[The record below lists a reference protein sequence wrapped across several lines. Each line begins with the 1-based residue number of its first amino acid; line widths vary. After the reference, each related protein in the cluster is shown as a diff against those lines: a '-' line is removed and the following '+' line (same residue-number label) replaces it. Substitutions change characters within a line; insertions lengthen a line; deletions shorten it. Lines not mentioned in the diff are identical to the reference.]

1 MNTPLISARFGRMT
15 MKGMLCLSFSPLA
28 YGVEPPLRAGA
39 HIEDVTGSFDSYLVS
54 GGFIERRRGKMNPG
68 DLKARCFVLQRGKV
82 SLAIAIVDSCM
93 IPRTVCDEA
102 KKLASKQTG
111 IPTDRILIAATHTHS
126 APSVMNYCLG
136 TMADPAYTKFLPLK
150 IAEGI
155 RQAHAKLEPARIGW
169 SQVRAPGFTHC
180 RRWITRPDRMQF
192 DPFGNR
198 TVRAMMHPGYQ
209 NQNYVGPSAPVD
221 DELSVIS
228 IQTAGGKPLG
238 VLTNFSMHYHGG
250 GGPADYFGLFADRLA
265 KRLESEGRIP
275 VCAMSQGTSGDLHWM
290 NYGKPNKGS
299 NVSRYADGLVELT
312 VQALEN
318 IRYQDAPP
326 LAMDQKVITL
336 SRRLPDAERLA
347 WADKLLANM
356 KGRRPK
362 SRPEVYAE
370 QARFIHENP
379 TEKLVLQTIRIG
391 DLAIT
396 ALPNEVYSITG
407 LKLKACSPFP
417 ATFNIE
423 LANGAAGYI
432 PPPAQHA
439 LGGYT
444 TWPARTAGLEVD
456 AEPKIVETL
465 LSSLESLAGVPRREP
480 APFHGAYANAI
491 LDEKPLAYWRCEEFD
506 GNQLADASGNGVHGE
521 IKGGVAYHLPG
532 PKNESFS
539 GDSRNVSLQ
548 LAGGTVSATIP
559 NARSLSFWFWNGMS
573 TSARDNTGDLVAQ
586 GNSFKLRIG
595 GKADGE
601 ARGHL
606 VLQVGEK
613 IFKGTTELG
622 LRTWRQ
628 VLLSWDDS
636 NLNVFLDGN
645 PKAEIQ
651 VELPVQPSG
660 LWHLGGEL
668 PFEGRIGEVAW
679 FQSSLSGKDAKRLH
693 TLSGITPPPK
703 PLPPRPAMTRGP
715 TDTYAKAVMQSKP
728 IAYWRLRD
736 SAKDSAPNGRH
747 GEFEKEAG
755 PMALDQDGDSFKGG
769 RMRAE
774 IEGIGDTYSI
784 EFWFRN
790 SLPNNSRPVT
800 AYLFSRGID
809 GMKEAEG
816 DHLGIGGT
824 YGLAGRFLVYQGNQS
839 KGLLTGLAQ
848 VAPKSWHHVV
858 MVREGE
864 RIRVYL
870 NGNPKPDIDG
880 KFARSYP
887 KSHPQFFLGGRND
900 NFANLQG
907 RLDEVALYDRALTPE
922 EISVHYRAVKL
933 SPASEN

>member
-1 MNTPLISARFGRMT
+1 MTTPRISACLARMVMT
-15 MKGMLCLSFSPLA
+15 GMLGLWLTLSSLA
-28 YGVEPPLRAGA
+28 DGAEPPLRAGA
-39 HIEDVTGSFDSYLVS
+39 YVQDVTGSFDSYIVS
-54 GGFIERRRGKMNPG
+54 GGFTERRCGKMNPG
-68 DLKARCFVLQRGKV
+68 DLKARCFVLQRGKA
-82 SLAIAIVDSCM
+82 SIAIAIVDSCM

-102 KKLASKQTG
+102 KKLVSKETG

-126 APSVMNYCLG
+126 APSVMNFCLG
-136 TMADPAYTKFLPLK
+136 TMADPAYTKFLPPK

-155 RQAHAKLEPARIGW
+155 RQAHAKLESARIGW
-169 SQVRAPGFTHC
+169 NQVRAPGFTHC

-198 TVRAMMHPGYQ
+198 TVRAMMHPGYM
-209 NQNYVGPSAPVD
+209 NQNYVGPSAPID

-228 IQTAGGKPLG
+228 IQTSQGKPLG

-265 KRLESEGRIP
+265 KRLESEGRAP

-336 SRRLPDAERLA
+336 SRRLPDEDRLA
-347 WADKLLANM
+347 WADQLLAKM

-370 QARFIHENP
+370 QARFIDENP
-379 TEKLVLQTIRIG
+379 TEKLVLQTLRIG
-391 DLAIT
+391 DLGIT
-396 ALPNEVYSITG
+396 TLPNEVYSITG
-407 LKLKACSPFP
+407 LKLKARSPFP
-417 ATFNIE
+417 ATFNVE

-444 TWPARTAGLEVD
+444 TWPARTAGLEVG

-465 LSSLESLAGVPRREP
+465 LSSLESLAGKPRREP
-480 APFHGAYANAI
+480 APFHGAYAKAV
-491 LDEKPLAYWRCEEFD
+491 LAHKPLAYWRCEEFE
-506 GNQLADASGNGVHGE
+506 GGRLADVSGKDAHGKIEGV
-521 IKGGVAYHLPG
+521 VAYQLPG
-532 PKNESFS
+532 PENESFS
-539 GDSRNVSLQ
+539 GDTRNASLQ
-548 LAGGTVSATIP
+548 LAGGTVSANLP
-559 NARSLSFWFWNGMS
+559 DARSLSFWFWNGMS
-573 TSARDNTGDLVAQ
+573 GAVRDTTGDLVTR
-586 GNSFKLRIG
+586 GESFRLRIG
-595 GKADGE
+595 GKADGD
-601 ARGHL
+601 ARDHL
-606 VLQVGEK
+606 VLQVGKKE
-613 IFKGTTELG
+613 FKGTTELG
-622 LRTWRQ
+622 LKTWHQ
-628 VLLSWDDS
+628 VLVSWDGS
-636 NLNVFLDGN
+636 TFNVFLDGN
-645 PKAEIQ
+645 PEPEIRT
-651 VELPVQPSG
+651 ELSGQSSG
-660 LWHLGGEL
+660 LWSLGGEL
-668 PFEGRIGEVAW
+668 PFEGRIDEVAW
-679 FQSSLSGKDAKRLH
+679 FKSSLSVQDAKRLH
-693 TLSGITPPPK
+693 TLSGITLPPK
-703 PLPPRPAMTRGP
+703 PPPPRTAMTRGS
-715 TDTYAKAVMQSKP
+715 TDAYAEAVMQAKP
-728 IAYWRLRD
+728 IAFWRLRD
-736 SAKDSAPNGRH
+736 SAKDSASNGHH
-747 GEFEKEAG
+747 GKFEKGAG
-755 PMALDQDGDSFKGG
+755 PNASGNDSFEGG

-790 SLPNNSRPVT
+790 SLPNRSRSVT

-824 YGLAGRFLVYQGNQS
+824 YGSAGRLLVYQGNQS

-848 VAPKSWHHVV
+848 LKPKSWHHVA
-858 MVREGE
+858 MVRDGE
-864 RIRVYL
+864 CIRVYL

-922 EISVHYRAVKL
+922 EISSHYRSVKL
-933 SPASEN
+933 KTASEN

>member
-1 MNTPLISARFGRMT
+1 MPNPITSAFILLVMLIPLVGSAQGD
-15 MKGMLCLSFSPLA
+15 
-28 YGVEPPLRAGA
+28 EPPLRAGA
-39 HIEDVTGSFDSYLVS
+39 YVQDVTGSFDSYIVS
-54 GGFIERRRGKMNPG
+54 GGFTERRRGKMNPG
-68 DLKARCFVLQRGKV
+68 DLKARCFVLQRGKA
-82 SLAIAIVDSCM
+82 SIAIAIVDSCM

-102 KKLASKQTG
+102 KKLTSKATG

-136 TMADPAYTKFLPLK
+136 TMADPAYTKFLPPK

-169 SQVRAPGFTHC
+169 VQVRAPGFTHC

-198 TVRAMMHPGYQ
+198 TVRAMMHPGYM

-265 KRLESEGRIP
+265 KRLESEGRAP

-312 VQALEN
+312 VQALGN

-336 SRRLPDAERLA
+336 SRRLPDEARLA
-347 WADKLLANM
+347 WADQLLAKM

-370 QARFIHENP
+370 QARFINDNP
-379 TEKLVLQTIRIG
+379 TEKLVLQTLRIG
-391 DLAIT
+391 DLGIT
-396 ALPNEVYSITG
+396 TLPNEVYSITG
-407 LKLKACSPFP
+407 LKLKAQSPFP

-432 PPPAQHA
+432 PPPAQHG

-456 AEPKIVETL
+456 AEPKIVEAL
-465 LSSLESLAGVPRREP
+465 LSSLESLAGKPRRDP
-480 APFHGAYANAI
+480 APFPGPYAKAI
-491 LDEKPLAYWRCEEFD
+491 LDEKPLAYWRCEEFE
-506 GNQLADASGNGVHGE
+506 GNRLADASGNEVHGE
-521 IKGGVAYHLPG
+521 IKGVVAYHLPG
-532 PKNESFS
+532 PENESFS
-539 GDSRNVSLQ
+539 GDTRNASLQ

-559 NARSLSFWFWNGMS
+559 NARSLSFCFWNGMFS
-573 TSARDNTGDLVAQ
+573 SARDNTGDLVARSE
-586 GNSFKLRIG
+586 SFRLRIG
-595 GKADGE
+595 GKGDGE
-601 ARGHL
+601 ARNRL
-606 VLQVGEK
+606 VLQVEEK
-613 IFKGTTELG
+613 EFKGITELS

-628 VLLSWDDS
+628 VLLSWDGS
-636 NLNVFLDGN
+636 TINVFLDGDSE
-645 PKAEIQ
+645 PEIRAELSAQ
-651 VELPVQPSG
+651 SAD
-660 LWHLGGEL
+660 LWRLGGEL
-668 PFEGRIGEVAW
+668 PFEGRIDEVAW
-679 FQSSLSGKDAKRLH
+679 YKSSLSGKDAKRLH
-693 TLSGITPPPK
+693 TLSGITPPAK
-703 PLPPRPAMTRGP
+703 PPPPRPTMKRGS
-715 TDTYAKAVMQSKP
+715 TDAYAKAVMQAKP
-728 IAYWRLRD
+728 IAFWRLHD
-736 SAKDSAPNGRH
+736 SAKDAGPKARH
-747 GEFEKEAG
+747 GKFEKGAG
-755 PMALDQDGDSFKGG
+755 PKAPDQDGDSFKGG
-769 RMRAE
+769 RMHAE

-790 SLPNNSRPVT
+790 SLPNRSRPVT

-824 YGLAGRFLVYQGNQS
+824 YSSAGRLLVYQGNQS
-839 KGLLTGLAQ
+839 KGLLTGLAE
-848 VAPKSWHHVV
+848 VEPDSWHHIA

-864 RIRVYL
+864 RIRVFL

-880 KFARSYP
+880 KLARSYP
-887 KSHPQFFLGGRND
+887 KNHPQFFLGGRSD

-907 RLDEVALYDRALTPE
+907 RLDEVALYDRVLLPK
-922 EISVHYRAVKL
+922 EISAHYQAVKL
-933 SPASEN
+933 SAISGK

>member
-1 MNTPLISARFGRMT
+1 MSGKYVRV
-15 MKGMLCLSFSPLA
+15 LA
-28 YGVEPPLRAGA
+28 LLAFIPGWFAIAQIHGQPLRAGA
-39 HIEDVTGSFDSYLVS
+39 YVQDVTSSFDSYIVS
-54 GGFIERRRGKMNPG
+54 GGFTERRRGKMNPG
-68 DLKARCFVLQRGKV
+68 DLKARCFVLQRGKA
-82 SLAIAIVDSCM
+82 SIAIAIVDSCM

-136 TMADPAYTKFLPLK
+136 TMADPAYTKFLPPK

-198 TVRAMMHPGYQ
+198 TVRAMMHPGYL
-209 NQNYVGPSAPVD
+209 NRNYVGPSAPVD

-228 IQTAGGKPLG
+228 IQTSKGKPLG
-238 VLTNFSMHYHGG
+238 MLTNFSMHYHGG
-250 GGPADYFGLFADRLA
+250 GGPADYFGLFADRLS

-290 NYGKPNKGS
+290 NYAKPNKGS
-299 NVSRYADGLVELT
+299 NVSRYSDGLVELV

-318 IRYQDAPP
+318 IRYQDEPTM
-326 LAMDQKVITL
+326 AMDQRIITL
-336 SRRLPDAERLA
+336 SRRLPDEQRLVWAERLL
-347 WADKLLANM
+347 DKM

-362 SRPEVYAE
+362 TRPEVYAE
-370 QARFIHENP
+370 QARYLHENP
-379 TEKLVLQTIRIG
+379 TEKLVLQTLRIG
-391 DLAIT
+391 DLGIT
-396 ALPNEVYSITG
+396 TLPNEVYSITG
-407 LKLKACSPFP
+407 LKLKARSPFP
-417 ATFNIE
+417 ATFNME

-444 TWPARTAGLEVD
+444 TWPARTAGLEVE

-465 LSSLESLAGVPRREP
+465 LSSLEFLAGKPRRAP
-480 APFHGAYANAI
+480 AVSHGSYAKAI
-491 LDEKPLAYWRCEEFD
+491 LAEKPLAYWRCEEFE
-506 GNQLADASGNGVHGE
+506 GNRLADVSGHGRPGKIE
-521 IKGGVAYHLPG
+521 GIVAYHLPG
-532 PKNESFS
+532 PENPSFCA
-539 GDSRNVSLQ
+539 DARNASLQ
-548 LAGGTVSATIP
+548 LAGGTVSAAIP

-573 TSARDNTGDLVAQ
+573 SSARDDTGELVALAD
-586 GNSFKLRIG
+586 SFSLRIG

-601 ARGHL
+601 ARGHFL
-606 VLQVGEK
+606 LKVGEK
-613 IFKGTTELG
+613 QFKGTTELG
-622 LRTWRQ
+622 FRSWSH
-628 VLLSWDDS
+628 VLLSWEGVAM
-636 NLNVFLDGN
+636 NLFLDGDSE
-645 PKAEIQ
+645 PEIRAK
-651 VELPVQPSG
+651 LSPLPSG
-660 LWHLGGEL
+660 LWRFGGDL
-668 PFEGRIGEVAW
+668 PFEGRLDEIAW
-679 FQSSLSGKDAKRLH
+679 FGSPLSGQDFKRLH
-693 TLSGITPPPK
+693 DLSGITPPPK
-703 PLPPRPAMTRGP
+703 PRPPHPAMTRGS
-715 TDTYAKAVMQSKP
+715 TDAFAEAVMQSKP

-736 SAKDSAPNGRH
+736 SAKDSTPNGRH
-747 GEFEKEAG
+747 GKFEKGAG
-755 PMALDQDGDSFKGG
+755 PNASENDSFEGG

-790 SLPNNSRPVT
+790 SLPNESRPVT

-809 GMKEAEG
+809 GMKAAEG

-824 YGLAGRFLVYQGNQS
+824 YASTGRLLVYQGNQS
-839 KGLLTGLAQ
+839 KGLLTGSAK
-848 VAPKSWHHVV
+848 VEPKSWHHIV
-858 MVREGE
+858 MVRDGE

-900 NFANLQG
+900 NFANLKG
-907 RLDEVALYDRALTPE
+907 SLDEVALYDRVLSPK
-922 EISVHYRAVKL
+922 EIGVHYRTVKL
-933 SPASEN
+933 SPSGKE